1 MCIYEQ
7 GGNVL
12 QGQTISQGTQA
23 SIEAVVKKDR
33 CKKIQ
38 KGGTVFSDLIYLKL

>member
-7 GGNVL
+7 GANVL
-12 QGQTISQGTQA
+12 QGQTISQA

-38 KGGTVFSDLIYLKL
+38 KGGTVFGDLVI